1 MIVIVPLSEILILY
15 IIFVDLSKTV
25 KFSDVSK
32 FSIELPASVIVS
44 KYSFNS
50 LSWKAEMSSTTNS
63 KNISSILLRFV
74 KDTSAPASKLNFP
87 ENSVLDEF
95 VKDEVES
102 T

>member
-1 MIVIVPLSEILILY
+1 
-15 IIFVDLSKTV
+15 
-25 KFSDVSK
+25 
-32 FSIELPASVIVS
+32 
-44 KYSFNS
+44 
-50 LSWKAEMSSTTNS
+50 MSSTTNS